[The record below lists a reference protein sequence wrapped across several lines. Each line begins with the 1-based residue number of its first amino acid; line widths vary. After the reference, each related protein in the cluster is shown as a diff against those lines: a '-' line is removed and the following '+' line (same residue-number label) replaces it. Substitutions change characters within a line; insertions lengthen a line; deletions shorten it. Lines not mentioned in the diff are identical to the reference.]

1 MRIRPSFLVAML
13 LLASC
18 ASPPAPPSVDPST
31 RRPANPPLAAELQ
44 GCRHELHNTRI
55 LANEADRLTASA
67 LQTLQ
72 RWARQQAVATTS
84 PVSAASTPTNV
95 PNAIYR
101 VSFGY
106 GRSNVNLPS
115 DEAQVL
121 LADARTAP
129 LIVIRGRTDGTADTS
144 AEARIARARA
154 LAARD
159 FLVAA
164 GIDGSRVRTTYQP
177 SGDHVADNATRAGRD
192 LNRRVEIELYRM
204 LPVAASLASAPGA

>member
-1 MRIRPSFLVAML
+1 MRIRPSYLVAML
-13 LLASC
+13 MLASC
-18 ASPPAPPSVDPST
+18 ASPPTPPAVDPST
-31 RRPANPPLAAELQ
+31 RRPANAPLVAELQ
-44 GCRHELHNTRI
+44 GCRNELHNTRI
-55 LANEADRLTASA
+55 LSNESDRLAASA

-72 RWARQQAVATTS
+72 RWARQQAVAKTS
-84 PVSAASTPTNV
+84 PASAASTSTNA
-95 PNAIYR
+95 PNSIYR
-101 VSFGY
+101 LHFEY

-121 LADARTAP
+121 LAEARKAP

-144 AEARIARARA
+144 GEARIARARA

-177 SGDHVADNATRAGRD
+177 SGDHLADNTTRAGRD
-192 LNRRVEIELYRM
+192 VNRRVEIELYRA
-204 LPVAASLASAPGA
+204 LPVAAPLAWAPAA

>member
-1 MRIRPSFLVAML
+1 V
-13 LLASC
+13 
-18 ASPPAPPSVDPST
+18 
-31 RRPANPPLAAELQ
+31 AELQ
-44 GCRHELHNTRI
+44 GCRNELHNTRI
-55 LANEADRLTASA
+55 LSNESDRLAASA

-72 RWARQQAVATTS
+72 RWARQQAVAKTS
-84 PVSAASTPTNV
+84 PASAASTSTNA
-95 PNAIYR
+95 PNSIYR
-101 VSFGY
+101 LHFEY

-121 LADARTAP
+121 LAEARKAP

-144 AEARIARARA
+144 GEARIARARA

-177 SGDHVADNATRAGRD
+177 SGDHLADNTTRAGRD
-192 LNRRVEIELYRM
+192 VNRRVEIELYRA
-204 LPVAASLASAPGA
+204 LPVAAPLAWAPAA